1 MIFLDTW
8 RLSTDEFDLLTVYK
22 GLDLCLIFVF
32 TFDNTTDVRTK
43 FVRNNFVM
51 FLSFWKICNSW
62 ILFNAL
68 ALSNEVYNFVLSQVA
83 QKLPAIQ
90 V

>member
-1 MIFLDTW
+1 MKKYSHAIKHQIHQYHT
-8 RLSTDEFDLLTVYK
+8 S
-22 GLDLCLIFVF
+22 
-32 TFDNTTDVRTK
+32 
-43 FVRNNFVM
+43 
-51 FLSFWKICNSW
+51 
-62 ILFNAL
+62 